1 MQQNIMA
8 EKDKIMKKSGFKMKG
23 YSYPGVSP
31 MQKDK
36 KMWDGNGN
44 QVIVDDKELGKKS
57 HYDEDLGV
65 NWRYHNFII
74 DGKEQQEILYENK
87 PGGEKNPFKDPE
99 ERLYT

>member
-1 MQQNIMA
+1 MLYALTLM
-8 EKDKIMKKSGFKMKG
+8 
-23 YSYPGVSP
+23 SP
-31 MQKDK
+31 LQKDK

-57 HYDEDLGV
+57 YYDEDLGV
-65 NWRYHNFII
+65 NWRYHDFIDK